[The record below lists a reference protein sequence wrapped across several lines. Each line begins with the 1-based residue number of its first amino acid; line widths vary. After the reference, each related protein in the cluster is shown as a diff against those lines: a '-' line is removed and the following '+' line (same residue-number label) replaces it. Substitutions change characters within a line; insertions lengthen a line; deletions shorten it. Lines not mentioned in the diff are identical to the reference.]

1 MWMDST
7 VVAPAL
13 MGLMLQVGGVDLNAT
28 YLHGDQSGCAI
39 ASQRAH
45 EWRREG
51 RVAIE
56 QQVGKWCV
64 VGTVVG
70 DQWVAE
76 QWDSTALP
84 GRARGWR
91 IRIPLRQAAARTAVA
106 KSDWPLDLTDRHL
119 GTRIRMRHSL
129 QTLDDH
135 HQASLMH
142 LEKTVRLQAAS
153 TRELPGG
160 RLTTFAQGQ
169 VLLSGKE
176 PLLGSY
182 SILIQR

>member
-1 MWMDST
+1 MWMESN

-13 MGLMLQVGGVDLNAT
+13 MGLVLQVGGVDLNAA
-28 YLHGDQSGCAI
+28 YLHSVQSGCAI
-39 ASQRAH
+39 ASQRAQ

-51 RVAIE
+51 RLAIE

-64 VGTVVG
+64 VGAVVG
-70 DQWVAE
+70 AEWIAE
-76 QWDSTALP
+76 QWDSTASP

-91 IRIPLRQAAARTAVA
+91 IRIPLGQAAARTAVT
-106 KSDWPLDLTDRHL
+106 KSDWPLDVTDRHL
-119 GTRIRMRHSL
+119 GARIQMRHSL

-135 HQASLMH
+135 HQATLMR
-142 LEKTVRLQAAS
+142 LKKTDRLQAAS

-176 PLLGSY
+176 PLSGSY